1 MRRFLIQSFSIFG
14 VLFFI
19 GMFGVVQ
26 AASLDFDTATSTI
39 DVDETFTVM
48 VKIDAGTEQIAGTD
62 IYIGYDDE
70 LLDLQSVTG
79 LNYFPIVGNT
89 PEVNRLYIYGV
100 VANSGEFKTGAGD
113 IATLI
118 FKGVKEGSTELKFD
132 CDLSKTI
139 TSKIAKNDINAT
151 NIIDCSA
158 LGLHTVTIGAG
169 TGDGGVG
176 GDSPG
181 TLPASGAYEK
191 VIQYS
196 MYGGALLLV
205 GLALRLMLHI

>member
-1 MRRFLIQSFSIFG
+1 MRRFLIQSFSIFAVVLLMG
-14 VLFFI
+14 V
-19 GMFGVVQ
+19 FGVVQ
-26 AASLDFDTATSTI
+26 AASLDFDSATSTI
-39 DVDETFTVM
+39 DVDETFTIM

-79 LNYFPIVGNT
+79 LDYFPIVGYT

-113 IATLI
+113 IATLV
-118 FKGVKEGSTELKFD
+118 FKGVKEGTAELKFD

-169 TGDGGVG
+169 TGDGGT
-176 GDSPG
+176 GDTPPS
-181 TLPASGAYEK
+181 LPVSGAYEK

-196 MYGGALLLV
+196 MYGGVLLLV

>member
-1 MRRFLIQSFSIFG
+1 MRRFLIQSFSIFAVVLLMG
-14 VLFFI
+14 V
-19 GMFGVVQ
+19 FGVVQ
-26 AASLDFDTATSTI
+26 AASLDFDSATSTI
-39 DVDETFTVM
+39 DVDETFTIM

-79 LNYFPIVGNT
+79 LDYFPIVGNT

-113 IATLI
+113 IATLV
-118 FKGVKEGSTELKFD
+118 FKGVKEGTAELKFD

-169 TGDGGVG
+169 TGDGGT
-176 GDSPG
+176 GDTPPS
-181 TLPASGAYEK
+181 LPVSGAYEK

-196 MYGGALLLV
+196 MYGGVLLLV